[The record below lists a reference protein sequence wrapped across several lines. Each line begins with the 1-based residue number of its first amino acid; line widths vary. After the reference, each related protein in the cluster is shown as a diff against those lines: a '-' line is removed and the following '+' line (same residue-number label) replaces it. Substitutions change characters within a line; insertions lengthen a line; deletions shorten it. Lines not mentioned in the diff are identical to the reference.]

1 MKDQHNEH
9 ATQTTEDVRNLNQ
22 DMPIAPVMAPVRE
35 RIRPVFTGF
44 EDHTITVEEAGTL
57 TRNYRMAAG
66 RGAVKGRY
74 FSRTSIEQILMQEEV
89 VGVRYYYAEDNQGR
103 PQMVMVGVDG
113 NGQDMTEGFV
123 IGNGLP
129 VSRFHEHPNPLNS

>member
-1 MKDQHNEH
+1 MNDQNKTQ
-9 ATQTTEDVRNLNQ
+9 ATQTNDTRTLNQ
-22 DMPIAPVMAPVRE
+22 DMPIAPVMPPVRE
-35 RIRPVFTGF
+35 RRRPVFTGF

-74 FSRTSIEQILMQEEV
+74 FSRSGIEQLLMQEDV
-89 VGVRYYYAEDNQGR
+89 VGIRYYYAEDSEGR
-103 PQMVMVGVDG
+103 PQMVLVGVDA
-113 NGQDMTEGFV
+113 NGKDMTEGFV

-129 VSRFHEHPNPLNS
+129 VSRFHEHVNPLNS